1 MPVAFRMPAMIN
13 RDDGQIRRVGF
24 ELEFTGLNVDEA
36 LAVMQRVLNAEVKQ
50 VSAAERTLKTASG
63 NYNLELDWALLKR
76 TAAQAQQAADSDNP
90 EPDWV
95 GMVSQ
100 AAALVVPVEVVCPPL
115 PLDELDELDRLV
127 EALRKSGAKG
137 TSDSLVA
144 ALGVHINAELPALDA
159 QTITAYLVA
168 YSLLQWWLVE
178 SHEVNIARKISPY
191 VDLYPEAFIRELLE
205 ESSPDIDWL
214 FEHYLKHNATRN
226 RALDLLPLLSHLDA
240 DRVMTAVPD
249 DRIKSR
255 PTFHYR
261 LPNCDIENPAWFLAT
276 EWNQWWLV
284 EQLASD
290 KQARE
295 DLTQAWLQAC
305 RPLLGVNRKQWVSQ
319 VDAWLQQRGWQ

>member
-1 MPVAFRMPAMIN
+1 MPAAFRMPAMIN
-13 RDDGQIRRVGF
+13 RDDGQMRRVGF

-36 LAVMQRVLNAEVKQ
+36 LAVMQRVLSAEVEQ
-50 VSAAERTLKTASG
+50 VSAAERRLKTASG

-76 TAAQAQQAADSDNP
+76 TAAQVQQAADSDNP

-159 QTITAYLVA
+159 QTITAYVVA

-205 ESSPDIDWL
+205 ASNPDMDWL

-240 DRVMTAVPD
+240 DRVMATVPD

-255 PTFHYR
+255 PAFHYR
-261 LPNCDIENPAWFLAT
+261 LPNCEIENPTWSLAS

-290 KQARE
+290 AQARE

-305 RPLLGVNRKQWVSQ
+305 RPLLGVNRKHWVSQ